1 MRTLEL
7 HDGVKGK
14 EVLETDPDQSLLN
27 GQTELKKVTVTITQ
41 RHNSQV
47 TSSYKCCFVNEYI
60 IYINIR
66 GRTV

>member
-47 TSSYKCCFVNEYI
+47 TLLTNV
-60 IYINIR
+60 
-66 GRTV
+66 VL

>member
-1 MRTLEL
+1 MRTQDFHE
-7 HDGVKGK
+7 GAKGK

-47 TSSYKCCFVNEYI
+47 ALLANV
-60 IYINIR
+60 
-66 GRTV
+66 VL